1 MLVCQ
6 LVLQV
11 DPCRSILLV
20 SLGPRVIYVLGRL
33 QSNAIEMPLSEAP
46 QRSCDCR
53 NESEK
58 AHRQVCL
65 CNALLVDLGID
76 GKPPL
81 LMGWQSATRWRS
93 MVAPYPEGPPLTPRL
108 LTMNPFPDKPPA
120 MTQQSSISINAGARI
135 TSLRPETAKKLHDGY
150 ATIVICVRRSSGL
163 NAGLKLDT

>member
-11 DPCRSILLV
+11 GPCRSILFV
-20 SLGPRVIYVLGRL
+20 SPGPSRHYVLGRL
-33 QSNAIEMPLSEAP
+33 QSNAIRVPLSEAP

-58 AHRQVCL
+58 AHRQGFS

-81 LMGWQSATRWRS
+81 LTGWQSAAYWRRTL
-93 MVAPYPEGPPLTPRL
+93 APCPEGPPLTTL
-108 LTMNPFPDKPPA
+108 LGMNPLSDK
-120 MTQQSSISINAGARI
+120 
-135 TSLRPETAKKLHDGY
+135 
-150 ATIVICVRRSSGL
+150 V
-163 NAGLKLDT
+163 